1 MRQRGEVAKERTG
14 AVHLMTQAE
23 LDVKE
28 MQESM
33 QNSKHTQVSGACSVT
48 ACPSLPGCNRLALI
62 VVAAGCVPRG
72 FPHDALQQGCQPLL
86 DPHRPE
92 CS

>member
-1 MRQRGEVAKERTG
+1 MRQRGEVAKEQTD

-23 LDVKE
+23 FDVKE

-33 QNSKHTQVSGACSVT
+33 QNSKRTQVSGACSVT
-48 ACPSLPGCNRLALI
+48 ACPFPSCARPALV
-62 VVAAGCVPRG
+62 VVAAGCVPG
-72 FPHDALQQGCQPLL
+72 CFPHGVLQQNCQPLL

-92 CS
+92 C